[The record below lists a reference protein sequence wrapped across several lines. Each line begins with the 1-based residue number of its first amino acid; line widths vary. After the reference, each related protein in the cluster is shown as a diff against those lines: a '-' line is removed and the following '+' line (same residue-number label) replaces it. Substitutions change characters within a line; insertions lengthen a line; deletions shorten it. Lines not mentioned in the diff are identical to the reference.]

1 MAPARRS
8 NNSDPGSSPAAP
20 RRRGLF
26 ERSSLRRPPP
36 INVSP
41 IQPGP
46 AATPPNLDLSS
57 YTSVDLPPIGHTTQF
72 RPDGSISSLLPNSAE
87 MGGQMLPPEQMI
99 RHHAHSMM
107 DAAMQAAVAVL
118 ERRRASSISIA
129 MPSIIEEE
137 TDPGYQAL
145 FSRVFLNN
153 AAIAGLQV
161 LPAPSVT
168 LSDAPQGA
176 DSEAEPSR
184 RSFIV

>member
-1 MAPARRS
+1 
-8 NNSDPGSSPAAP
+8 
-20 RRRGLF
+20 
-26 ERSSLRRPPP
+26 
-36 INVSP
+36 
-41 IQPGP
+41 
-46 AATPPNLDLSS
+46 
-57 YTSVDLPPIGHTTQF
+57 
-72 RPDGSISSLLPNSAE
+72 
-87 MGGQMLPPEQMI
+87 MLPPEQMI